1 MDRRIVKLENQ
12 ADFAPSYYTLRN
24 AIGWITLLM
33 PIVVRVG
40 ARVFEGISVTN
51 SISAY
56 YYTGMR
62 DFFVSTLVV
71 GGALLACYRTPKWID
86 SLLAISA
93 GLAAIGVALFPM
105 NPTFAA
111 EILQRFPSTAVPA
124 QCYTIRGILGYHF
137 LFVGTF
143 FSLAFILVF
152 FRFRAFTPQRPGI
165 EKQHRNLAYKIC
177 GWIMLGAFIWVGVL
191 AFTNN
196 GTSIFWPETIA
207 VVAFA
212 IAWLVKG
219 QTLYPDKEP
228 RSWRY
233 MAHD

>member
-1 MDRRIVKLENQ
+1 
-12 ADFAPSYYTLRN
+12 
-24 AIGWITLLM
+24 M
-33 PIVVRVG
+33 PIAVRIG
-40 ARVFEGISVTN
+40 AGAFEGIYVTK

-62 DFFVSTLVV
+62 DVFVSTLVV

-86 SLLAISA
+86 SLLAILA

-111 EILQRFPSTAVPA
+111 EILQKFPSTAVPE

-152 FRFRAFTPQRPGI
+152 FRFRAFTPLRPST
-165 EKQHRNLAYKIC
+165 EKQQRNKAYKIC
-177 GWIMLGAFIWVGVL
+177 GSIMLGAFIWIGVL

-196 GTSIFWPETIA
+196 GASIFWPETIA
-207 VVAFA
+207 VFAFA
-212 IAWLVKG
+212 AAWLIKG
-219 QTLYPDKEP
+219 QTFYPDKEP

-233 MAHD
+233 SAHD

>member
-1 MDRRIVKLENQ
+1 MDRKIIELENQ
-12 ADFAPSYYTLRN
+12 ADFAPSYYALRN

-33 PIVVRVG
+33 PIAVRLG
-40 ARVFEGISVTN
+40 ARVFEGIYVTK

-62 DFFVSTLVV
+62 DVFVATLVV
-71 GGALLACYRTPKWID
+71 GGALLVCYRTPKWID
-86 SLLAISA
+86 SLIAVPA
-93 GLAAIGVALFPM
+93 GLAAIGVGLFPM

-111 EILQRFPSTAVPA
+111 EILKRFPSMAVPE

-152 FRFRAFTPQRPGI
+152 FRFRAFTPQRPTI
-165 EKQHRNLAYKIC
+165 EKIRRNLAYRIC
-177 GWIMLGAFIWVGVL
+177 GLIMLGAFIWIGIL
-191 AFTNN
+191 AFTTD

-207 VVAFA
+207 VVSFA
-212 IAWLVKG
+212 AAWLVKG
-219 QTLYPDKEP
+219 QTL
-228 RSWRY
+228 
-233 MAHD
+233 